1 VVAPAML
8 QDGAWTAAEM
18 DRTLVAIVL
27 EARAPAVVG
36 LAAPLLSG

>member
-1 VVAPAML
+1 MVAPAML
-8 QDGAWTAAEM
+8 QDGAWPAAET
-18 DRTLVAIVL
+18 DWALVAVVL